1 MCIHRQQ
8 PPPTNNKNFWR
19 CFSSRGDGQTIW
31 KRKKRSTWCGCWPSS
46 GAIEPVCSYTE
57 RIDPTSIEGAKRLDD
72 SIVRIQC
79 ANRIQ
84 MIRHCMGHLFVFFFF
99 SHRSR
104 CVFFYR
110 WIYKLIIGF
119 AFFWQW
125 LHFDISFYF
134 WANCRKFNLFR
145 FPSVIAG
152 NRWFEGCVFKSLRR
166 ETWNDYSFFFSF
178 IVYHTSLVVQL
189 LLLLLWPVSIA
200 QVACSS
206 VAAIGLS
213 QVLLLPQ

>member
-1 MCIHRQQ
+1 MDKPFGRE
-8 PPPTNNKNFWR
+8 
-19 CFSSRGDGQTIW
+19 
-31 KRKKRSTWCGCWPSS
+31 KKRSTWCGCWPSS

-57 RIDPTSIEGAKRLDD
+57 RIDPTSIEGAKRLDN

-119 AFFWQW
+119 EFFWQW

-145 FPSVIAG
+145 FSSVIAG